1 MALTAEGV
9 GNAETTIDVVAVM
22 VIAAVIGFIVYE
34 IVQGIQSVE
43 NSTSGLFGIGAA
55 LLAGILLF

>member
-9 GNAETTIDVVAVM
+9 GNAETTIEVVAVM